1 MSWLVRRLGATI
13 QEMQGLEQALE
24 VVNLI
29 AFAGLAVLA
38 FLLWKERKD
47 PPSFWMSLTFVDL
60 GAVVVAGRVLDLL
73 DEGSPV
79 VEVAEKILVAVLLL
93 FPYFLYRVAHAFAS
107 GSRIAHLAAALS
119 TTIVVLWSIVVPSLP
134 EENEPRPEWFQLFIV
149 AVLFQWVLCSL
160 LVAVRFWRAGT
171 GQPPV
176 TRKRMRTMS
185 VAATALSVGIVISG
199 TAGGGGE
206 DQVAVEMAVQAF
218 ALFSVIAF
226 FFSFAPPSWLRASW
240 RRESEENSR
249 RAVIE
254 LMGATTDDAVV
265 DALLPH
271 AAYLIGAEGVAMF
284 DSDGNV
290 VGAYGPNREL
300 MANVDQH
307 DEVALK
313 EAGVT
318 KLSFDFGCLVVKTT
332 PYTLFFGRDEVELL
346 GALGVMTNL
355 ALERVRANEMRVE
368 LAQSQLRRHQ
378 ALEINDNVVQGL
390 AVAKYAFDLGET
402 EKAREAIDGTLGAAR
417 RIISD
422 LLDEV
427 GSDEV
432 FGAAALVREKPATGF
447 VEKDA

>member
-1 MSWLVRRLGATI
+1 MA
-13 QEMQGLEQALE
+13 GLEQALE

-29 AFAGLAVLA
+29 AFVGLAMLTY
-38 FLLWKERKD
+38 LLWRRRRD
-47 PPSFWMSLTFVDL
+47 RPSFWMTLTFLDL
-60 GAVVVAGRVLDLL
+60 ALVAIAGRLLDMAAGRSTALDL
-73 DEGSPV
+73 
-79 VEVAEKILVAVLLL
+79 AESALIAVLLL
-93 FPYFLYRVAHAFAS
+93 FPYFLYRVAYAFAA
-107 GSRIAHLAAALS
+107 GSRFAHWAAAVP
-119 TTIVVLWSIVVPSLP
+119 TAVVCVWAIFAPPFP
-134 EENEPRPEWFQLFIV
+134 EDGATRPAWFQAFIS

-160 LVAVRFWRAGT
+160 LVAVRFWRAGS

-185 VAATALSVGIVISG
+185 LAATALSIGIVISG
-199 TAGGGGE
+199 TAGGGDEEVG
-206 DQVAVEMAVQAF
+206 VEMAVQIF
-218 ALFSVIAF
+218 ALVSVIAF
-226 FFSFAPPSWLRASW
+226 YFSFAPPAWLRASW

-254 LMGATTDDAVV
+254 LMGAGTDQAVV

-271 AAYLIGAEGVAMF
+271 AAFLIGAEGVAMF
-284 DSDGNV
+284 DADGKV
-290 VGAYGPNREL
+290 VGEYGPRDKPLVDYWGKSDEEL
-300 MANVDQH
+300 
-307 DEVALK
+307 
-313 EAGVT
+313 EAAGLT
-318 KLSFDFGCLVVKTT
+318 KLEFEFGCLVVQTT

-368 LAQSQLRRHQ
+368 IAQTQIRRHQ

-402 EKAREAIDGTLGAAR
+402 QKAKEAIEGTLEAAR

-427 GSDEV
+427 GADEV
-432 FGAAALVREKPATGF
+432 FGPAALTREKPATGF
-447 VEKDA
+447 VRKDA